1 MTATSDAPDA
11 GLLPP
16 TRPARFGP
24 PDALRTI
31 WTRPRA
37 TVRWLLDHGD
47 HGLWAAFLVVELASI
62 SLLRFAVAPPSS
74 GRLRRDLLDLA
85 VLVIV
90 PALAFLLWT
99 TMSAWI
105 GRALGG
111 RGRWREIAFALCW
124 GLAPIAASV
133 PLLVLGAIAQ
143 SSGQVASGRILAA
156 IALGLW
162 TWGVVLAVR
171 TVAEAHRFPVV
182 RAGVALWAGFALGM
196 VVLGWV
202 LIGALFLV
210 GNALVA
216 GA

>member
-1 MTATSDAPDA
+1 MSGTHAPDA

-16 TRPARFGP
+16 TRPAHFGP

-37 TVRWLLDHGD
+37 TVRWVLDYGD
-47 HGLWAAFLVVELASI
+47 HGLWIALLVVEIASI
-62 SLLRFAVAPPSS
+62 ALLRLAVAPPDS

-85 VLVIV
+85 VLLVV
-90 PALAFLLWT
+90 PALAFVFWT

-111 RGRWREIAFALCW
+111 RARWRDVAFALAW
-124 GLAPIAASV
+124 GLVPVAASA
-133 PLLVLGAIAQ
+133 PFLGLGAVAR
-143 SSGQVASGRILAA
+143 SNGQVLSGRITAVL
-156 IALGLW
+156 ALGLW

-196 VVLGWV
+196 VVLGWIV
-202 LIGALFLV
+202 IGLLFVV
-210 GNALVA
+210 GNALTS
-216 GA
+216 

>member
-1 MTATSDAPDA
+1 MSGTNAPDA

-16 TRPARFGP
+16 TRPAHFGP

-37 TVRWLLDHGD
+37 TVRWMLDYGD
-47 HGLWAAFLVVELASI
+47 GGLWLALLTVEIASVA
-62 SLLRFAVAPPSS
+62 LLRLAVAAQDS

-85 VLVIV
+85 VLLIV
-90 PALAFLLWT
+90 PALAFVVWT

-111 RGRWREIAFALCW
+111 RARWRDVAVALAW
-124 GLAPIAASV
+124 GLVPVAASV
-133 PLLVLGAIAQ
+133 PLLALGAVAQ
-143 SSGQVASGRILAA
+143 VNDQVLSGRVAAA

-162 TWGVVLAVR
+162 TWGVVLAIR

-196 VVLGWV
+196 VVLGWI
-202 LIGALFLV
+202 LIGLLFLV
-210 GNALVA
+210 GNALT
-216 GA
+216 

>member
-1 MTATSDAPDA
+1 MSGTHAPDA

-16 TRPARFGP
+16 TRPAHFGP

-37 TVRWLLDHGD
+37 TVRWVLDHGD
-47 HGLWAAFLVVELASI
+47 HGLWAALLTVELASI
-62 SLLRFAVAPPSS
+62 ALLRLAVAPPDS

-85 VLVIV
+85 VLLVV
-90 PALAFLLWT
+90 PGFAFVAWT
-99 TMSAWI
+99 TLSAWI

-111 RGRWREIAFALCW
+111 RARWRDVAFALAW
-124 GLAPIAASV
+124 GLAPVAASA
-133 PLLVLGAIAQ
+133 PLLALGAVAQ
-143 SSGQVASGRILAA
+143 SNQQVLSGRIAA
-156 IALGLW
+156 VLALGLW

-196 VVLGWV
+196 VVLGWI
-202 LIGALFLV
+202 LIGLLFLV
-210 GNALVA
+210 GSALT
-216 GA
+216 